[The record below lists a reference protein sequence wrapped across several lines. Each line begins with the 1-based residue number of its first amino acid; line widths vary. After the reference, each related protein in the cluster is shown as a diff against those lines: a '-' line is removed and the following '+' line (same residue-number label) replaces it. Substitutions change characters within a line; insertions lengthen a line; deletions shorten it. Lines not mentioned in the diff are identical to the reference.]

1 MWSLTTRLPLT
12 SHFAEDSLC
21 FLNPEASALRSRN
34 MHRSIQLTLISLF
47 LNATYSAP
55 VQSQPN
61 QSESIPVVA
70 ADPIAKLGEVVITS
84 TREDLQGIATS
95 ASEGVVTSKQL
106 RTRPIQ
112 RAGDLMESVPG
123 LVATQHSGEGKAN
136 QYFLRGFNLDHGTDL
151 NTLVDG
157 VPINLP
163 THGHGQG
170 YTDLYFLIPELVDS
184 VAYRKGPYYAQDGDF
199 ATAGSVR
206 MRTINRISRPS
217 VLVESG
223 SFRYRRALA
232 LGSIALG
239 NGNWLGAAEKV
250 ADDGPWSVKQN
261 LRKLNFS
268 SKYSEGTDK
277 TGWSIGV
284 NHYEAIWTATDQIAD
299 RAVGQIISVTTDG
312 KVFGRYDSLD
322 PTNGGLT
329 KRDAINASWALAIG
343 DEQFRA
349 SAYAIKYRFNL
360 FSNFTYFA
368 NGCDGE
374 PLAAQCN
381 GSSAL
386 DQFEQVDRR
395 IAFGLNLSH
404 AAPLTLSI
412 TKLGAQDASLIVGI
426 DMRRD
431 SISEVGLYD
440 TSARSRTITVRN
452 DRATIDAI
460 GIWAQG
466 QWQWTDQFRTT
477 LGLRQD
483 YRRNAV
489 IASIEQN
496 SGKRNA
502 SISSPK
508 LSAVYSPSKNADLYA
523 NWGRGFHSNDA
534 RGTVIKVNPR
544 DPTEAAPAAT
554 PLVTGTGYEIG
565 TRQKLNKNLVVTA
578 ALWQLRLDSEL
589 IFVGDAGTTEPSRP
603 STRRGLE
610 LTANWQ
616 LTKAL
621 QIDADASWTR
631 SRFVDNDPAGP
642 YLPGAMRRVLS
653 IGASYQDGPWTIGT
667 KLRSFGKRPL
677 IEDNSL
683 QGSASTLANV
693 KASYTVNPNWEFS
706 AEVFNIFNR
715 QVNDIEYAYA
725 SRLPGEAAF
734 IASNTPITKHS
745 HPSLPR
751 TMRIG
756 LKISF

>member
-1 MWSLTTRLPLT
+1 MGKS
-12 SHFAEDSLC
+12 FK
-21 FLNPEASALRSRN
+21 
-34 MHRSIQLTLISLF
+34 LTLMSLLIS
-47 LNATYSAP
+47 AAYSGS
-55 VQSQPN
+55 VQSQ
-61 QSESIPVVA
+61 QSQSQQNSGPETNASNPTTAANPV
-70 ADPIAKLGEVVITS
+70 AKLTDVVIIS
-84 TREDLQGIATS
+84 TRADLQGIATS
-95 ASEGVVTSKQL
+95 ASEGIVTSKQL

-151 NTLVDG
+151 TTLVDG

-184 VAYRKGPYYAQDGDF
+184 VAYKKGPYYAEEGDF

-206 MRTINRISRPS
+206 MRTINRISQPS
-217 VLVESG
+217 ALLESG
-223 SFRYRRALA
+223 SFGYRRVLA
-232 LGSIALG
+232 FGSLSLGD
-239 NGNWLGAAEKV
+239 GNWLAAAEKV
-250 ADDGPWSVKQN
+250 ADNGPWSVKQN
-261 LRKLNFS
+261 LRKLNFA
-268 SKYSEGTDK
+268 SKYSVGTDK
-277 TGWSIGV
+277 TGWSIGF
-284 NHYEAIWTATDQIAD
+284 NHYEASWTATDQIAD
-299 RAVGQIISVTTDG
+299 RAVGQIFSSINGG
-312 KVFGRYDSLD
+312 KIFSRYDSLD
-322 PTNGGLT
+322 PTNGGIT

-343 DEQFRA
+343 DEQYRA
-349 SAYAIKYRFNL
+349 SAYAIKYSFNL

-368 NGCDGE
+368 NGCDVE
-374 PLAAQCN
+374 PLPARCN
-381 GSSAL
+381 GGSAI

-395 IAFGLNLSH
+395 KVIGLNLSH
-404 AAPLTLSI
+404 AAPLAKSF
-412 TKLGAQDASLIVGI
+412 TKLGAQDASLIVGL
-426 DMRRD
+426 DLRRD

-440 TSARSRTITVRN
+440 TAARARTNTVRS
-452 DRATIDAI
+452 DQVTIDAF
-460 GIWAQG
+460 GLWAQG

-477 LGLRQD
+477 LGLRRD

-489 IASIEQN
+489 IASIDDN

-502 SISSPK
+502 SITSPK
-508 LSAVYSPSKNADLYA
+508 LSAIYSLNKNTDLYA
-523 NWGRGFHSNDA
+523 NWGQGFHSNDA

-544 DPTEAAPAAT
+544 DQTQAAPAAT
-554 PLVTGTGYEIG
+554 PLVKGVGYEIG
-565 TRQKLNKNLVVTA
+565 TRQKLSKDLVITA
-578 ALWQLRLDSEL
+578 ALWQLNLDSEL

-616 LTKAL
+616 LTQAL

-631 SRFVDNDPAGP
+631 SRFTDDDPAGP
-642 YLPGAMRRVLS
+642 YLPGAMRRVFSL
-653 IGASYQDGPWTIGT
+653 GASYQDGPWTVGA
-667 KLRSFGKRPL
+667 KLRSFGRRPL

-693 KASYTVNPNWEFS
+693 KASYKVNPNWELS
-706 AEVFNIFNR
+706 AEVFNLFNR

-734 IASNTPITKHS
+734 SETSTPITKHS

-751 TMRIG
+751 TLRFG
-756 LKISF
+756 LRVSF